1 MKKVFVLSVV
11 FIMVSAFAVSAEETY
26 VSPDIKEIAKGTV
39 GTDFSD
45 NVQFGTGSAGA
56 DYYWAKFQKKEKP
69 NFVKLGSFDM
79 SKVYKIEFDMAN
91 DANSTFTEN
100 SFIRFSKD
108 LEGTQ
113 VIAQTLATRANG
125 WAKPVTVT
133 IDNVKSDYN
142 GDVYLSYVFSGTN
155 DGVIIANIKFWQKA
169 EATTEEPSTPSTET
183 PSTEDTTPN
192 PGTGDES
199 NIIAAMALISGLAFV
214 ILKKKAYA
222 NI

>member
-1 MKKVFVLSVV
+1 MSVV

-56 DYYWAKFQKKEKP
+56 DYYWAKLQKKEKP

-113 VIAQTLATRANG
+113 VIAQTLATRASG
-125 WAKPVTVT
+125 WAKPCYG
-133 IDNVKSDYN
+133 NN
-142 GDVYLSYVFSGTN
+142 R
-155 DGVIIANIKFWQKA
+155 QC
-169 EATTEEPSTPSTET
+169 
-183 PSTEDTTPN
+183 
-192 PGTGDES
+192 
-199 NIIAAMALISGLAFV
+199 
-214 ILKKKAYA
+214 
-222 NI
+222 

>member
-56 DYYWAKFQKKEKP
+56 DYYWAKLQKKEKP

-183 PSTEDTTPN
+183 PSTEDTTQN

>member
-1 MKKVFVLSVV
+1 
-11 FIMVSAFAVSAEETY
+11 MVSAFAVSAEETY

-183 PSTEDTTPN
+183 PSTEDTTQN